1 MSQATA
7 VPGGTAPLAKAE
19 ARRVLA
25 TWLNEYPGALVGALG
40 GNGIPAPIP
49 AGLDLP
55 GFEREERS
63 VLDLV
68 IPDDSRAVTDGFMA
82 GLARGVSVT
91 RVHLASDPD
100 QVVLLHYLDLRE
112 EFGVLLRMLVSGAND
127 TQDSSGPLSSGHIFA
142 SGPRLGFMT
151 KDELAHI
158 VSVDEAATLMLGWTA
173 ADMVG
178 RRSLEFIHPDDHT
191 RAIDN
196 WMARRTNPSGV
207 ARTVRLRHLRPDG
220 SWLWVEISNEFVEQD
235 GSIAVHTQIIDIS
248 SEMAASEALRR
259 SESLLRLV
267 TDTVPVGL
275 FHISCEG
282 EVVFV
287 NPVAQRLLGVTIPA
301 TRGELCKI
309 LAPGREDDLEEAI
322 TRVLDEGGEAHLDLE
337 FSSPG
342 NGRSSCQ
349 VSLRTVLDQERT
361 AGVLGCIV
369 DVTKLKQIADTDAL
383 TGLENRR
390 SIMHTLAHDL
400 KAHHGRVAAIFVD
413 LDHFKPVNDRFGHSF
428 GDHTLTAVA
437 ERLRGALR
445 PQDRIGRLG
454 GDEFLV
460 ICPGVRVEQDALDIA
475 RRIRSELDG
484 PLALEGRALT
494 VTASVGVS
502 LGSRSVSA
510 DELVAIADAAMYQAK
525 QDRGGPPVFLSARPA
540 ATAATAATGATAA
553 AS

>member
-1 MSQATA
+1 MSETPA
-7 VPGGTAPLAKAE
+7 VPGGAAPFPKVE
-19 ARRVLA
+19 ARRVLS

-49 AGLDLP
+49 ADLELP

-82 GLARGVSVT
+82 GLAHGVSVT
-91 RVHLASDPD
+91 RVHLASDPG

-112 EFGVLLRMLVSGAND
+112 EFGVLLRMLVSGAGD
-127 TQDSSGPLSSGHIFA
+127 TEAGSGLSPEDIFA
-142 SGPRLGFMT
+142 SSPRLGFIT
-151 KDELAHI
+151 KDELANI
-158 VSVDEAATLMLGWTA
+158 VSVDESARLMLGWA
-173 ADMVG
+173 EADMVG

-196 WMARRTNPSGV
+196 WMARRTNPSAGT
-207 ARTVRLRHLRPDG
+207 RTVRLRHLRRDG
-220 SWLWVEISNEFVEQD
+220 SWLWVEISNEFVERD
-235 GSIAVHTQIIDIS
+235 GSVAVHSQIIDIS

-259 SESLLRLV
+259 SEALLRLV

-287 NPVAQRLLGVTIPA
+287 NPVAQRMLGISVPA
-301 TRGELCKI
+301 TRVELCQV
-309 LAPGREDDLEEAI
+309 LAPGREDDLEDAI
-322 TRVLDEGGEAHLDLE
+322 TRVLEEGGEAHLDLE
-337 FSSPG
+337 FVSAG
-342 NGRSSCQ
+342 TGRSACQ

-369 DVTKLKQIADTDAL
+369 DVTELKQIADTDAL

-390 SIMHTLAHDL
+390 SIMHSLARDI
-400 KAHHGRVAAIFVD
+400 KVHHGRVAAIFVD
-413 LDHFKPVNDRFGHSF
+413 LDHFKPVNDRFGHGF

-437 ERLRGALR
+437 ERLGGALR

-460 ICPGVRVEQDALDIA
+460 ICPGVRLEEDALEIA
-475 RRIRSELDG
+475 GRLRAELDG
-484 PLALEGRALT
+484 PLDLDGRALK
-494 VTASVGVS
+494 VTASIGVT
-502 LGSRSVSA
+502 LGERGVTA
-510 DELVAIADAAMYQAK
+510 DELVATADVAMYRAK
-525 QDRGGPPVFLSARPA
+525 QDRGGPPVFLA
-540 ATAATAATGATAA
+540 ATRTGTVA

>member
-1 MSQATA
+1 MSQPPA
-7 VPGGTAPLAKAE
+7 VPGGALPLSKVE

-25 TWLNEYPGALVGALG
+25 TWLSEYPGALVGTVGA
-40 GNGIPAPIP
+40 NGIPIAVP

-68 IPDDSRAVTDGFMA
+68 IADDSRAVTDGFMA
-82 GLARGVSVT
+82 GLAHGVSVT

-112 EFGVLLRMLVSGAND
+112 EFGVLLRMLVSGSSD
-127 TQDSSGPLSSGHIFA
+127 TQDGSGLSSDDIF
-142 SGPRLGFMT
+142 SSRPRLGFMI
-151 KDELAHI
+151 KDELATI
-158 VSVDEAATLMLGWTA
+158 VSVDESATLMLGWTG

-196 WMARRTNPSGV
+196 WMARRSNPTAG

-220 SWLWVEISNEFVEQD
+220 SWLWVEISNEFVERD
-235 GSIAVHTQIIDIS
+235 GAVIVNTQIIDIS
-248 SEMAASEALRR
+248 NEMAASEALRR
-259 SESLLRLV
+259 SEGLLRLV

-287 NPVAQRLLGVTIPA
+287 NPVAERLLGVTVPA
-301 TRGELCKI
+301 SRDDLCKI
-309 LAPGREDDLEEAI
+309 LAPGREEDLEDAI
-322 TRVLDEGGEAHLDLE
+322 ARVLDEGGEAHLDLE
-337 FSSPG
+337 FAAAGSGP
-342 NGRSSCQ
+342 RSACQ

-369 DVTKLKQIADTDAL
+369 DVTELKQIADTDAL

-390 SIMHTLAHDL
+390 SIMQTLAQDV
-400 KAHHGRVAAIFVD
+400 KTHHGRVAAIFID
-413 LDHFKPVNDRFGHSF
+413 LDEFKPVNDRFGHGF

-437 ERLRGALR
+437 DRLRGALR

-460 ICPGVRVEQDALDIA
+460 ICPGVRVEEDALDIA
-475 RRIRSELDG
+475 GRLRAELDR
-484 PLALEGRALT
+484 PLDLDGRALK
-494 VTASVGVS
+494 VTASVGVA
-502 LGSRSVSA
+502 LGARGVTA
-510 DELVAIADAAMYQAK
+510 DELVAAADVAMYQAK
-525 QDRGGPPVFLSARPA
+525 HDRGGPPVYLPA
-540 ATAATAATGATAA
+540 TRTGTAA